1 MSRVLIIEDD
11 ARLASLLRRG
21 LEAEGYVIDVASDGF
36 EGELL
41 AIENKYDALIVDWRL
56 PKQDGKSLIERLR
69 SSGDH
74 TPALM
79 LTALDDIEHRI
90 AGLDAGADDYLT
102 KPFSFEEL
110 LARIRAL
117 LRRPHELVRST
128 VYREGELVMNRERR
142 EVTWKGELILLR
154 PKEYALL
161 ELFLQNKDAV
171 VSRTTIAEKVWGSI
185 VYVTDNVIDVTVSSL
200 RQKFKESVDGHES
213 MLIIETVRGVGY
225 KLRASDTGAAHA

>member
-1 MSRVLIIEDD
+1 MFRVLIIEDE

-21 LEAEGYVIDVASDGF
+21 LEAEGYVTDVASDGV

-41 AIENKYDALIVDWRL
+41 AIENTYDAMIVDWRL
-56 PKQDGKSLIERLR
+56 PKQDGKSLIEHLR
-69 SSGDH
+69 AAGDR

-79 LTALDDIEHRI
+79 LTALDDIEHRV

-110 LARIRAL
+110 LARLRAL
-117 LRRPHELVRST
+117 LRRPRDLERTT
-128 VYREGELVMNRERR
+128 VYREGELVMHRERR
-142 EVTWKGELILLR
+142 EVMWKGEAILLR

-161 ELFLQNKDAV
+161 ELLFQNKDMV
-171 VSRTTIAEKVWGSI
+171 VTRTIIAERVWGSI

-200 RQKFKESVDGHES
+200 RQKFKELDGES
-213 MLIIETVRGVGY
+213 EELPVLETVRGVGY
-225 KLRASDTGAAHA
+225 KMRALEKS